1 MSYHSLPVRAGVH
14 RAPSLLGEDNAV
26 VLPEVRRRV
35 AFQFLD
41 LPVSDEDR
49 RELGRQWNGLAATFL
64 DLPEDQAAA

>member
-1 MSYHSLPVRAGVH
+1 
-14 RAPSLLGEDNAV
+14 V